1 MSKVPRKSVYD
12 QLNQILIS
20 DERLPESII
29 LINTTEWQ
37 GQVCFSISSIESWI
51 PLLSFVHTCDRT
63 TRIMQNRAYFYPC
76 THYSVA
82 KRGKYK
88 KNVCVLPSS
97 IFFFFFPTLPLVY
110 PLTHRVPLMCVSV
123 QYVAELLHEQSQP
136 IVSTCSAADV
146 QAAFN
151 TIVTR
156 IQRLWVTYMHT
167 YTRIGWMTQPIRW
180 RDFYCLFIFYFFY
193 LIILSQSSPNYM
205 CLMATH

>member
-1 MSKVPRKSVYD
+1 
-12 QLNQILIS
+12 
-20 DERLPESII
+20 
-29 LINTTEWQ
+29 
-37 GQVCFSISSIESWI
+37 
-51 PLLSFVHTCDRT
+51 
-63 TRIMQNRAYFYPC
+63 
-76 THYSVA
+76 
-82 KRGKYK
+82 
-88 KNVCVLPSS
+88 
-97 IFFFFFPTLPLVY
+97 
-110 PLTHRVPLMCVSV
+110 MCVSV

-205 CLMATH
+205 CLMATHYIIPAHAAKALTVREPILSKYGRFLMKSLSSAAFSVSWIHLLGCHLLRMSCQWETRLSRFAVLLLSNMFFSLIQLNCNFLAL